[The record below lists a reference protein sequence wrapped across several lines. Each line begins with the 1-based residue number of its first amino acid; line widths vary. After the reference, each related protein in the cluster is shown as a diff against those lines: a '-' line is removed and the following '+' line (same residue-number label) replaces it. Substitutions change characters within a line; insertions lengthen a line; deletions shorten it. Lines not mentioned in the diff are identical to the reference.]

1 MIRKVFLM
9 LLFCSSMFADFS
21 EENIAN
27 SLKEIGKM
35 QQIDS
40 KLLYSIAKIE
50 SNFDPLVIA
59 FTSKKKDFNFTN
71 AKTIIMPYKN
81 KNLIQVRADENTLK
95 LIAKELINKG
105 YKVDVGLMQINSV
118 NFSSEELPYIF
129 KPKYNIYKSAQVLKG
144 CNAKFQSLKE
154 ILECYNKGF
163 GEKSSYDYYLKV
175 KNSFISSFG
184 GVR

>member
-59 FTSKKKDFNFTN
+59 FTSKKK
-71 AKTIIMPYKN
+71 
-81 KNLIQVRADENTLK
+81 
-95 LIAKELINKG
+95 
-105 YKVDVGLMQINSV
+105 GLQ
-118 NFSSEELPYIF
+118 F
-129 KPKYNIYKSAQVLKG
+129 
-144 CNAKFQSLKE
+144 
-154 ILECYNKGF
+154 
-163 GEKSSYDYYLKV
+163 
-175 KNSFISSFG
+175 
-184 GVR
+184 